1 MNRDGDW
8 NLNGG
13 IGPSLAVAAVVGLF
27 SVLHCVGMCGGI
39 IGALTFSLAPG
50 LRQEVG
56 RLGMFLAAFNLGR
69 ISSYSLAGGL
79 FGWLGQGLTAATA
92 NTWLPQ
98 GLRLLAALLLVGVGL
113 HIAGWFPR
121 FALIERVGEP
131 LWRWLQP
138 LGRRLL
144 PVGTLAQACAY
155 GALWG
160 WLPCGLVYSML
171 LSTPA
176 QADPLAGAL
185 FMAAFGLGTLPALL
199 VTGLLAGRLHE
210 LACHPR
216 LRQGAGLSVLGLG
229 LFALIWQGAH

>member
-1 MNRDGDW
+1 MTEIGS
-8 NLNGG
+8 LAEGV
-13 IGPSLAVAAVVGLF
+13 GPSLAVAAVVGLF

-50 LRQEVG
+50 LRWEVG
-56 RLGMFLAAFNLGR
+56 RLGLFVAAFNLGR
-69 ISSYSLAGGL
+69 IGSYSLAGGL
-79 FGWLGQGLTAATA
+79 FGWLGQRLTAVTA
-92 NTWLPQ
+92 ETWLPQ
-98 GLRLLAALLLVGVGL
+98 GLRLVAALLLVGVGL

-131 LWRWLQP
+131 LWRRLQP

-144 PVGTLAQACAY
+144 PVASLPQALAY

-185 FMAAFGLGTLPALL
+185 FMTAFGLGTLPSLMVA
-199 VTGLLAGRLHE
+199 GLLAGRLHA
-210 LACHPR
+210 LAHHAR
-216 LRQGAGLSVLGLG
+216 LRQGAGLGVLGLG